1 LILQKSLSQNEAL
14 TSAGF
19 IRNRQKY
26 QVESKT
32 CRSHLPGF
40 GGSRSAEKEMALGD
54 LQVSNE
60 TGRSTLIKIAQL
72 DLQAAYKEWLW
83 IWDYY
88 MILICLS
95 FHNPSWQPWVTVKLT
110 CSVVMLTWSYSTSWK
125 LGHRTYNQYLFTEH
139 TTIIHGK
146 KNNHPYR
153 VSVLKMKSFQTQA
166 H

>member
-1 LILQKSLSQNEAL
+1 MRPWL
-14 TSAGF
+14 
-19 IRNRQKY
+19 
-26 QVESKT
+26 
-32 CRSHLPGF
+32 
-40 GGSRSAEKEMALGD
+40 
-54 LQVSNE
+54 LQVSSE
-60 TGRSTLIKIAQL
+60 TGRSTRWKAKPADLTCQDLGAQDLLKKKWPWEICRFQTKQAEVHSSKLRQL

-139 TTIIHGK
+139 TTIILGK
-146 KNNHPYR
+146 KNNNPYR

-166 H
+166 HWICY